1 MREMKDSGV
10 TWVGKIPSTWE
21 MKTLKQLMVE
31 RIEKNKELEVNTI
44 LSLSAKDGVTLYNS
58 ENHSGNKPRE
68 DLSDYK
74 IVRENDIVVN
84 SMNILSGSVGLS
96 AYTGV
101 VSPVY
106 YIYYPRDDGNVEYY
120 HYIFQCFEFQRSLR
134 GLGNGILIKETESGG
149 LNTIR
154 MRIPSQKLG
163 AQEFPCCSR
172 NEQDKIVAA
181 LEVSAKKVD
190 TLIANQEAQ
199 IDKLKAYKQ
208 SLITEVVTKGL
219 DPNVPMKDSGVEAIG
234 CVPQHWMIKRTKYVA
249 DAIFKGNGITKDE
262 VFEDGEIQCVRYGEI
277 YSKYDGSF
285 EKTHSKTKES
295 IISSP
300 QYISSGDILFA
311 GTGEL
316 VEEIGKNVVY
326 VGTDPCL
333 AGGDIIVLKH
343 SQNPIFLNYALY
355 CTSSQMQ
362 KSKGKA
368 KLKVVHIS
376 ASEIGNV
383 LIALP
388 PMDEQ
393 NAIADYLDKKC
404 ENIARLIEIK
414 KKKIE
419 NLTKYK
425 KSLIYEYVTGKK
437 EVM

>member
-1 MREMKDSGV
+1 MREMKESGV
-10 TWVGKIPSTWE
+10 TWVGKIPAAWE
-21 MKTLKQLMVE
+21 MKTIKQLMIE
-31 RIEKNKELEVNTI
+31 RVEKNKELEVNTI

-106 YIYYPRDDGNVEYY
+106 YIYYPRDDGNVEYF

-163 AQEFPCCSR
+163 AQEFPYCSR
-172 NEQDKIVAA
+172 KEQDRIVAA
-181 LEVSAKKVD
+181 LEASAKKVD
-190 TLIANQEAQ
+190 ALIANQEAQ
-199 IDKLKAYKQ
+199 IVKLKAYKQ

-219 DPNVPMKDSGVEAIG
+219 NPNVPMKSSGVEAIG
-234 CVPQHWMIKRTKYVA
+234 SIPQHWKIYRTKFVA

-262 VFEDGEIQCVRYGEI
+262 VVEDGDIQCIRYGEI

-285 EKTHSKTKES
+285 EKTYSRTNES
-295 IISSP
+295 AITSP

-326 VGTDPCL
+326 TGKEPCL

-355 CTSSQMQ
+355 CTSSQTQ

-383 LIALP
+383 IIALP
-388 PMDEQ
+388 PLDEQ
-393 NAIADYLDKKC
+393 NAIAEYLDKKC
-404 ENIARLIEIK
+404 EHISRLIEIK

-419 NLTKYK
+419 SLTQYK